1 MAHLVLSLSRTAMLQ
16 TRAPDPALI
25 EALLAAIRR
34 WRGAWLLTVGISGA
48 QGSGKS
54 TLVAALATR
63 LAGEGVSVATL
74 SLDDLYLGRE
84 ARRALAAK
92 VHPLFATRGPPGT
105 HDVALGLA
113 VLDAL
118 AKGEPV
124 ALPRFDKA
132 MDAAIARADWPN
144 APRDCQVLLLE
155 GWCLGARPQSEAALI
170 APVNALEAEEDAQTH
185 WRRHANT
192 ALAGEYQQLWA
203 RIDRLIFLAAPG
215 WEVVQGWREE
225 QEAALRA
232 KAGADAPGVMDP
244 AQVARFIQHYER
256 LTRHMLAEM
265 PGRADVVVRLG
276 EGREVLGGEYDDV
289 TSKFY

>member
-1 MAHLVLSLSRTAMLQ
+1 MLQ

-34 WRGAWLLTVGISGA
+34 WRGAGLLTVGISGA

-54 TLVAALATR
+54 TLAAALAAR
-63 LAGEGVSVATL
+63 LAQDGVAAATL

-84 ARRALAAK
+84 ARCALAAK

-118 AKGEPV
+118 ARGEP
-124 ALPRFDKA
+124 APLPRFDKA
-132 MDAAIARADWPN
+132 ADAATARADWPK

-155 GWCLGARPQSEAALI
+155 GWCLGARPQSEEALI
-170 APVNALEAEEDAQTH
+170 HPVNALETEKDAQSH

-192 ALAGEYQQLWA
+192 ALASEYQQLWA
-203 RIDRLIFLAAPG
+203 RINHLIFLAAPG
-215 WEVVQGWREE
+215 WDVVQGWREE
-225 QEAALRA
+225 QETELRA
-232 KAGADAPGVMDP
+232 RAGADAPGVMDTGE
-244 AQVARFIQHYER
+244 VARFIQHYER
-256 LTRHMLAEM
+256 LTRHMLAEL

-276 EGREVLGGEYDDV
+276 EGREVLGGWR
-289 TSKFY
+289 S